1 MWLALLTGTPMVL
14 FMLATRREALI
25 SYARDNW
32 RGGMIGG
39 LGTGTSYGL
48 ALWAMTLA
56 PVPVVAALRE
66 TSILFGV
73 VISGLILRERV
84 SPARV
89 AAAVV
94 IAAGAMVL
102 RVG

>member
-1 MWLALLTGTPMVL
+1 MGDRDGLGLLDPL
-14 FMLATRREALI
+14 EA
-25 SYARDNW
+25 
-32 RGGMIGG
+32 IGG
-39 LGTGTSYGL
+39 LGTGISYAL

-84 SPARV
+84 SKARV
-89 AAAVV
+89 VAAVV
-94 IAAGAMVL
+94 IAAGAIVL